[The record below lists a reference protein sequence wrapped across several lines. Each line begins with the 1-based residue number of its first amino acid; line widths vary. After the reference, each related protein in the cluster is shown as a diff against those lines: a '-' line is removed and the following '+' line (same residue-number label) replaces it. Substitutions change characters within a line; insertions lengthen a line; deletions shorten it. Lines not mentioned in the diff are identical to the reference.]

1 MGFERSCFLLRGV
14 LIRSLSLGKLTDF
27 PRDCQVKTL
36 SNIRVNQIQP
46 IRCYSTI
53 AQTFNLE
60 NTIINHPWFITGFFD
75 AEGSFTISLRNK
87 SGSYT
92 YCEARMAISLHKKD
106 IDTLKY
112 IQAYFSGK
120 GSLIRHG
127 EDSLQCVITSIDQ
140 LSTLVIPHFDNYPLI
155 SQKHADYLLFRKAVL
170 LIKNKEHLTIEG
182 LQEAV
187 SIKASMNMGLSD
199 KLQKAFPNTIKAPRP
214 LVSNYTIPDPQW
226 IAGFTSG
233 EGCFMIK
240 ISKSPTSR
248 LGLGVQL
255 IFQITQNNR
264 DEELMKCILAYFGCG
279 MLVKDGTKIVFFV
292 RKFSDIIDIIIP
304 FFNNYK
310 IVGVKL
316 QDYLDWCKGAE
327 TVKLRGHLTPS
338 GLEELQKI
346 KAGMNR
352 KRV

>member
-127 EDSLQCVITSIDQ
+127 EDSLQYVITSIDQ

-214 LVSNYTIPDPQW
+214 LVSNYTIPDPQ
-226 IAGFTSG
+226 
-233 EGCFMIK
+233 
-240 ISKSPTSR
+240 
-248 LGLGVQL
+248 
-255 IFQITQNNR
+255 
-264 DEELMKCILAYFGCG
+264 
-279 MLVKDGTKIVFFV
+279 
-292 RKFSDIIDIIIP
+292 
-304 FFNNYK
+304 
-310 IVGVKL
+310 
-316 QDYLDWCKGAE
+316 
-327 TVKLRGHLTPS
+327 
-338 GLEELQKI
+338 
-346 KAGMNR
+346 
-352 KRV
+352 